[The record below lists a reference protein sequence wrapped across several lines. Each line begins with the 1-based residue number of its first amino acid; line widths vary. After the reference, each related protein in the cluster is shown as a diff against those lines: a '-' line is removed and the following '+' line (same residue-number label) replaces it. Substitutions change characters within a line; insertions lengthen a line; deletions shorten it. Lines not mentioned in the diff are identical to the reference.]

1 LDETE
6 LCTDSEMLEAALL
19 QRQKQQAHAERLQQ
33 QEWLLMSSYDSSSA
47 SKQLDAAGAGRIT
60 PSQQQQG
67 MGVRGGSSSTSVVG
81 GGSNAGTR
89 NAEAAGLPPSDTPV
103 SVTSIT
109 AAALDKH
116 MQQQQ
121 AATIMDS
128 AALHQ
133 QQQQAHHPSSAE
145 RQGPDLLIQPSEL
158 QGHFI
163 LTGCGS
169 SFVQFARQLAASA
182 SPAAEPLTVVLLHP
196 EHPGAL
202 AVELIGRTI
211 CFVSLSGPV
220 ASTGA
225 VAARS
230 GSACRYTS
238 YFAGRLC
245 TVSVD
250 RENRVGVC
258 VCVCMQVPRWRPSGA
273 WGSWR
278 IMWLVVRRM
287 RQRFLLQAP
296 SGHVPLCTSV
306 PANGLSTSR

>member
-1 LDETE
+1 
-6 LCTDSEMLEAALL
+6 M
-19 QRQKQQAHAERLQQ
+19 
-33 QEWLLMSSYDSSSA
+33 
-47 SKQLDAAGAGRIT
+47 
-60 PSQQQQG
+60 
-67 MGVRGGSSSTSVVG
+67 
-81 GGSNAGTR
+81 
-89 NAEAAGLPPSDTPV
+89 PPSDTPV

-121 AATIMDS
+121 AATITDS

-202 AVELIGRTI
+202 AVELIGQTM
-211 CFVSLSGPV
+211 CFVSLFGPV

-245 TVSVD
+245 TVSVE

-258 VCVCMQVPRWRPSGA
+258 MCMQVPRWRPSGA
-273 WGSWR
+273 WGSRR

>member
-1 LDETE
+1 
-6 LCTDSEMLEAALL
+6 
-19 QRQKQQAHAERLQQ
+19 
-33 QEWLLMSSYDSSSA
+33 MSSYDSSSA
-47 SKQLDAAGAGRIT
+47 SKQLDAAGAGSIT

-67 MGVRGGSSSTSVVG
+67 MGVRGGSSSTSVG

-121 AATIMDS
+121 AATITDS

-169 SFVQFARQLAASA
+169 SFLQFARQLAASA

-202 AVELIGRTI
+202 AVELNGQTM

-245 TVSVD
+245 TVSVE
-250 RENRVGVC
+250 RANQRIALVC
-258 VCVCMQVPRWRPSGA
+258 VCACRCRDGDHPAHGGHGVSCGWSFVGCGSASCCRRQAGTFPCVRRSQRTACQPPGDGSIGRVWRPHFNASCA
-273 WGSWR
+273 R
-278 IMWLVVRRM
+278 YLWL
-287 RQRFLLQAP
+287 
-296 SGHVPLCTSV
+296 
-306 PANGLSTSR
+306 